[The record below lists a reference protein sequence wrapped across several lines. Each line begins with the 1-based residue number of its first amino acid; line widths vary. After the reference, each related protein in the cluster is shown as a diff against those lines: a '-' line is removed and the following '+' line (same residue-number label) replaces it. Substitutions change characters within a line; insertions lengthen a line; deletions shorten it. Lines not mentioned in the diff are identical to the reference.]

1 MQNGFYAIIPMK
13 ITEDLQEYKHC
24 DELVIEDTQLKLF

>member
-1 MQNGFYAIIPMK
+1 MEEIQ